1 MLDPLGSKQSLS
13 YTWGGF
19 GRNMENGGQASESLV
34 RAFEKSALPIVVLS
48 VLFTAAMAQV
58 LLEFPG
64 FTTDIASF
72 APETESD
79 AAEDR
84 IDEVMQASPHLI
96 YINVEPQD
104 QANDGTNLCENSP
117 CNVLEIAALQQLSDD
132 LDRIEGFSQT
142 NQGFIVAHM
151 NAAGMLESALEERDE
166 QGRSLSDFTDWGDL
180 LDAVGEGE
188 RCSDAIGNE
197 QAIASA
203 SFAASAM
210 LHEDLDYAPVC
221 EWLDSGEG
229 DPTPSASSTMW
240 VIEISGDISDDE
252 RREKTSTIR
261 TMLTVKHPLGESS
274 SLSYGVISDDLISHD
289 INQSTMDN
297 LVWLLLIAV
306 MVVVAL
312 LAIAFRSVMMVAAPL
327 LGLSAALVWTYGIVT
342 LLGMRMSV
350 LEVAVAPVVLGLG
363 IDYSIHLQRGYEFA
377 KKRPISAARAWVESF
392 SVLRLALSLAV
403 VTTVFAFLANLSS
416 ELPPLRTFGFTLAL
430 GVVSAF
436 VASTITVGA
445 VHVVVENSAGEM
457 HHRGLRM
464 DRTADLA
471 TRFQRRNTARVLLI
485 VAMIT
490 MGSVIV
496 AIRELD
502 TSFELTDFLSEEGM
516 EVMEVRNDI
525 YDSYDAAAWKSV
537 IVLVEP
543 AFEEG
548 ALTGERDLMKGLGI
562 FDGRISGLPEVVNPI
577 NTGTQR
583 PSYDGLYPLLRD
595 AVENDP
601 NFGESFHIGIFDGQL
616 GVAGTEFEE
625 GDLTAAVTSLLNN
638 DSVGDVLRGHTWAER
653 TAMHVALTEDGES
666 IRFLKMRVDVLAR
679 TSEEAHEVAE
689 VFSKQAQLLEDDG
702 LVGGEVYITGDV
714 VVLNNVL
721 SGLVLSQVEST
732 AISLFVSMLVLV
744 LLTRRLGQSLVVI
757 LPVGLAGAWVVG
769 AMAMIGMNWNVLTI
783 MITALTIGLGIDYSI
798 HVWRRIEANRNSGM
812 GTWEAMR
819 DMYSTT
825 GTALLLSAGT
835 TICGFMVLLLSPIPV
850 IQDFGVVSSIS
861 VLFSLVMALLVLP
874 GLLAAEFRTSND
886 YA

>member
-1 MLDPLGSKQSLS
+1 MTEGIP
-13 YTWGGF
+13 Y
-19 GRNMENGGQASESLV
+19 SEALE
-34 RAFEKSALPIVVLS
+34 RLFEKTSLAIVVVS
-48 VLFTAAMAQV
+48 VLFTAAMMQV
-58 LLEFPG
+58 LMDFPG
-64 FTTDIASF
+64 FTTEISSF
-72 APETESD
+72 APESD
-79 AAEDR
+79 SDSSEDR
-84 IDEVMQASPHLI
+84 VNEEMGATPHLL
-96 YINVEPQD
+96 YIDVRPYSKS
-104 QANDGTNLCENSP
+104 ANGGNACDDSP
-117 CNVLEIAALQQLSDD
+117 CNVLELGALQQLAVD
-132 LDRIEGFSQT
+132 LDRIEQYSNDNGV
-142 NQGFIVAHM
+142 FIISHL
-151 NAAGMLESALEERDE
+151 NAAGIIQTALNERDE
-166 QGRSLSDFTDWGDL
+166 QARNLSEFPNWTEL
-180 LDAVGEGE
+180 LNAISDGEE
-188 RCSDAIGNE
+188 CSDAIGND

-210 LHEDLDYAPVC
+210 LHTDFDYDPVC

-229 DPTPSASSTMW
+229 DPSPVASSTMW
-240 VIEISGDISDDE
+240 VIEISGDISNEE
-252 RREKTSTIR
+252 RRDLSAGIR
-261 TMLTVKHPLGESS
+261 DL
-274 SLSYGVISDDLISHD
+274 LSDGGVLNYGVISDDLISHD
-289 INQSTMDN
+289 INKSTMDN

-306 MVVVAL
+306 LVVVAL
-312 LAIAFRSVMMVAAPL
+312 LALAFRSFMMVAAPL
-327 LGLSAALVWTYGIVT
+327 MGLSAALVWTYGIVT
-342 LLGMRMSV
+342 LLGMQLSV

-363 IDYSIHLQRGYEFA
+363 IDYSIHLQRAYESS
-377 KKRPISAARAWVESF
+377 KNRSGSAAKAWVESI

-403 VTTVFAFLANLSS
+403 VTTVFAFLANTFS

-445 VHVVVENSAGEM
+445 VHVVVEKSAGEIF
-457 HHRGLRM
+457 HRGLRL
-464 DRTADLA
+464 DGLADVS

-516 EVMEVRNDI
+516 DIMEVRNDI
-525 YDSYDAAAWKSV
+525 YESYDAAAWKSV
-537 IVLVEP
+537 ILLIEP
-543 AFEEG
+543 QNG
-548 ALTGERDLMKGLGI
+548 DDSLGGDDRDLLRGLERL
-562 FDGRISGLPEVVNPI
+562 DSRISGLPEVVNPSSAS
-577 NTGTQR
+577 QR
-583 PSYDGLYPLLRD
+583 PSYDGLYPILRD

-601 NFGESFHIGIFDGQL
+601 SFGETHHLGIFDGGL
-616 GVAGTEFEE
+616 GPTGGFSN
-625 GDLTAAVTSLLNN
+625 GDVSAAVSSLLRNE
-638 DSVGDVLRGHTWAER
+638 SIGDPLRGDSWSER
-653 TAMHVALTEDGES
+653 IGMHVALNEDETA
-666 IRFLKMRVDVLAR
+666 IKYLRMRVDVLVSN
-679 TSEEAHEVAE
+679 SEEAQEVSN
-689 VFSKQAQLLEDDG
+689 VFTKQAQLLVEDG
-702 LVGGEVYITGDV
+702 LVGGQVHVTGDV
-714 VVLNNVL
+714 IVLNNVL

-769 AMAMIGMNWNVLTI
+769 AMAMLGINWNVLTI

-812 GTWEAMR
+812 RTWEAMR

-874 GLLAAEFRTSND
+874 GLLAAEFRSGNG
-886 YA
+886 Y

>member
-1 MLDPLGSKQSLS
+1 MAGD
-13 YTWGGF
+13 
-19 GRNMENGGQASESLV
+19 MANGDSVSEPLV

-72 APETESD
+72 APEAESD

-84 IDEVMQASPHLI
+84 IDGVMQASPHMI
-96 YINVEPQD
+96 YINVGPYD
-104 QANDGTNLCENSP
+104 RATDGTNTCEDSS

-132 LDRIEGFSQT
+132 LDMIEGFSQA
-142 NQGFIVAHM
+142 NHGFIVAHI
-151 NAAGMLESALEERDE
+151 NAAGMLETALEERDE
-166 QGRSLSDFTDWGDL
+166 QGRSLDDFADWEGL
-180 LDAVGEGE
+180 LGAVSESE
-188 RCSDAIGNE
+188 KCSDAIGND

-210 LHEDLDYAPVC
+210 LHLDLDYAPVC

-240 VIEISGDISDDE
+240 VIEISGEISDDE
-252 RREKTSTIR
+252 RREKTSIIR
-261 TMLTVKHPLGESS
+261 TMLTAKHPLGESS
-274 SLSYGVISDDLISHD
+274 SLQYGVISDDLISHD
-289 INQSTMDN
+289 INQSTMGN

-312 LAIAFRSVMMVAAPL
+312 LAIAFRSFMMVAAPL

-342 LLGMRMSV
+342 LLGMRLSV

-363 IDYSIHLQRGYEFA
+363 IDYSIHMQRGYEFA
-377 KKRPISAARAWVESF
+377 KKRSVSAARAWVESF

-436 VASTITVGA
+436 AASTITVGA
-445 VHVVVENSAGEM
+445 VHIVVEKSAGEM
-457 HHRGLRM
+457 RHRGLRM
-464 DRTADLA
+464 DRSADLA

-525 YDSYDAAAWKSV
+525 YDSYDAAAWKTVV
-537 IVLVEP
+537 ILVEP
-543 AFEEG
+543 ASGDE
-548 ALTGERDLMKGLGI
+548 ALTGERDLMKGLGF
-562 FDGRISGLPEVVNPI
+562 FDSRISGLPEVVNPT

-583 PSYDGLYPLLRD
+583 PSYDGLYPILRD
-595 AVENDP
+595 AIENDP
-601 NFGESFHIGIFDGQL
+601 SLGESFHMGIFDGQL
-616 GVAGTEFEE
+616 GVADGFGE
-625 GDLTAAVTSLLNN
+625 GDLTAAVTTLLGN
-638 DSVGDVLRGHTWAER
+638 DSVGDALRGHTWAER
-653 TAMHVALTEDGES
+653 TAMHVALTEDGGS
-666 IRFLKMRVDVLAR
+666 IKFLKMRVDVLVK
-679 TSEEAHEVAE
+679 TSEEAQEVAE
-689 VFSKQAQLLEDDG
+689 VFVKQAQLLEDDG
-702 LVGGEVYITGDV
+702 LIGGEVYITGDV

-769 AMAMIGMNWNVLTI
+769 AMAMLGINWNVLTI

-850 IQDFGVVSSIS
+850 IQDFGIVSSIS

-874 GLLAAEFRTSND
+874 GLLAAEFRTSGD

>member
-1 MLDPLGSKQSLS
+1 MS
-13 YTWGGF
+13 
-19 GRNMENGGQASESLV
+19 SEALE
-34 RAFEKSALPIVVLS
+34 RLFEKSSLAIVVVS
-48 VLFTAAMAQV
+48 VLFTSAMMQV
-58 LLEFPG
+58 LMDFPG
-64 FTTDIASF
+64 FTTEISSF
-72 APETESD
+72 APESD
-79 AAEDR
+79 SDSVEDT
-84 IDEVMQASPHLI
+84 INEEMGATPHLL
-96 YINVEPQD
+96 YIDVRPYSES
-104 QANDGTNLCENSP
+104 ADGGNACDDAP
-117 CNVLEIAALQQLSDD
+117 CNVLELGALQKLALDLQRVEDYSTENSD
-132 LDRIEGFSQT
+132 
-142 NQGFIVAHM
+142 FIVSHL
-151 NAAGMLESALEERDE
+151 NAAGIIQTALDERDD
-166 QGRSLSDFTDWGDL
+166 QDRDLSEFSDWAEL
-180 LDAVGEGE
+180 LEAVSDGEE
-188 RCSDAIGNE
+188 CSDAIGNE

-210 LHEDLDYAPVC
+210 LHTDFDYDPVC
-221 EWLDSGEG
+221 EWLDTGEG
-229 DPTPSASSTMW
+229 TATPVASSTMW
-240 VIEISGDISDDE
+240 VIEISGDISNEQRRDLSAGIRSLLSDD
-252 RREKTSTIR
+252 S
-261 TMLTVKHPLGESS
+261 V
-274 SLSYGVISDDLISHD
+274 LSYGVISDDLISHD

-306 MVVVAL
+306 LVVVAL
-312 LAIAFRSVMMVAAPL
+312 LALAFRSFMMVAAPL
-327 LGLSAALVWTYGIVT
+327 MGLSAALVWTYGIVT
-342 LLGMRMSV
+342 ILGMRLSV

-363 IDYSIHLQRGYEFA
+363 IDYSIHLQRAYEVA
-377 KKRPISAARAWVESF
+377 KNRSGSAARAWVESI

-403 VTTVFAFLANLSS
+403 VTTVFAFLANSFS
-416 ELPPLRTFGFTLAL
+416 DLPPLRTFGFTLAL

-445 VHVVVENSAGEM
+445 VHVVVEKSAGEM
-457 HHRGLRM
+457 YHRGLRM
-464 DRTADLA
+464 DGLADVS

-516 EVMEVRNDI
+516 DIMEVRNEI

-537 IVLVEP
+537 ILLVEP
-543 AFEEG
+543 EDGSDSLAG
-548 ALTGERDLMKGLGI
+548 DDRDLLRGLERL
-562 FDGRISGLPEVVNPI
+562 DSRISALPEVVNPSS
-577 NTGTQR
+577 GSQR
-583 PSYDGLYPLLRD
+583 PSYDGLYTILRD

-601 NFGESFHIGIFDGQL
+601 SFGESHNLGIFDGRL
-616 GVAGTEFEE
+616 GPT
-625 GDLTAAVTSLLNN
+625 GDFSDGDVSAAVSSLLGNE
-638 DSVGDVLRGHTWAER
+638 SIGDPLRGDSWSQR
-653 TAMHVALTEDGES
+653 VSMHVALTEDGS
-666 IRFLKMRVDVLAR
+666 AIKYLRMRVDVLVSN
-679 TSEEAHEVAE
+679 SEEAQEVSD
-689 VFSKQAQLLEDDG
+689 VFAKQAQLLEEDG
-702 LVGGEVYITGDV
+702 LVEGQVHITGDV
-714 VVLNNVL
+714 IVLNNVL

-769 AMAMIGMNWNVLTI
+769 AMAMLGINWNVLTI

-812 GTWEAMR
+812 RTWEAMR

-874 GLLAAEFRTSND
+874 GLLAAEFRSGNGF
-886 YA
+886 

>member
-1 MLDPLGSKQSLS
+1 VS
-13 YTWGGF
+13 
-19 GRNMENGGQASESLV
+19 SEALE
-34 RAFEKSALPIVVLS
+34 RLFEKSSLAIVVVS
-48 VLFTAAMAQV
+48 VLFTSAMMQV
-58 LLEFPG
+58 LMDFPG
-64 FTTDIASF
+64 FTTEISSF
-72 APETESD
+72 APESD
-79 AAEDR
+79 SDSVEDT
-84 IDEVMQASPHLI
+84 INEEMGATPHLL
-96 YINVEPQD
+96 YIDVRPYSES
-104 QANDGTNLCENSP
+104 ADGGNACDDAP
-117 CNVLEIAALQQLSDD
+117 CNVLELGALQKLALDLQRVEDYSTENSD
-132 LDRIEGFSQT
+132 
-142 NQGFIVAHM
+142 FIVSHL
-151 NAAGMLESALEERDE
+151 NAAGIIQTALDERDD
-166 QGRSLSDFTDWGDL
+166 QDRDLSEFSDWAEL
-180 LDAVGEGE
+180 LEAVSDGEE
-188 RCSDAIGNE
+188 CSDAIGNE

-210 LHEDLDYAPVC
+210 LHTDFDYDPVC
-221 EWLDSGEG
+221 EWLDTGEG
-229 DPTPSASSTMW
+229 TATPVASSTMW
-240 VIEISGDISDDE
+240 VIEISGDISNEQRRDLSAGIRSLLSDE
-252 RREKTSTIR
+252 S
-261 TMLTVKHPLGESS
+261 V
-274 SLSYGVISDDLISHD
+274 LSYGVISDDLISHD

-306 MVVVAL
+306 LVVVAL
-312 LAIAFRSVMMVAAPL
+312 LALAFRSFMMVAAPL
-327 LGLSAALVWTYGIVT
+327 MGLSAALVWTYGIVT
-342 LLGMRMSV
+342 ILGMRLSV

-363 IDYSIHLQRGYEFA
+363 IDYSIHLQRAYEVA
-377 KKRPISAARAWVESF
+377 KNRSGSAARAWVESI

-403 VTTVFAFLANLSS
+403 VTTVFAFLANSFS
-416 ELPPLRTFGFTLAL
+416 DLPPLRTFGFTLAL

-445 VHVVVENSAGEM
+445 VHVVVEKSAGEM
-457 HHRGLRM
+457 YHRGLRM
-464 DRTADLA
+464 DGLADVS

-516 EVMEVRNDI
+516 DIMEVRNEI

-537 IVLVEP
+537 ILLVEP
-543 AFEEG
+543 EDGSDSLAG
-548 ALTGERDLMKGLGI
+548 DDRDLLRGLERL
-562 FDGRISGLPEVVNPI
+562 DSRISALPEVVNPSS
-577 NTGTQR
+577 GSQR
-583 PSYDGLYPLLRD
+583 PSYDGLYTILRD

-601 NFGESFHIGIFDGQL
+601 SFGESHNLGIFDGRL
-616 GVAGTEFEE
+616 GPT
-625 GDLTAAVTSLLNN
+625 GDFSDGDVSAAVSSLLGNE
-638 DSVGDVLRGHTWAER
+638 SIGDPLRGDSWSQR
-653 TAMHVALTEDGES
+653 VSMHVALTEDGS
-666 IRFLKMRVDVLAR
+666 AIKYLRMRVDVLVSN
-679 TSEEAHEVAE
+679 SEEAQEVSD
-689 VFSKQAQLLEDDG
+689 VFAKQAQLLEEDG
-702 LVGGEVYITGDV
+702 LVEGQVHITGDV
-714 VVLNNVL
+714 IVLNNVL

-769 AMAMIGMNWNVLTI
+769 AMAMLGINWNVLTI

-812 GTWEAMR
+812 RTWEAMR

-874 GLLAAEFRTSND
+874 GLLAAEFRSGNGF
-886 YA
+886 

>member
-1 MLDPLGSKQSLS
+1 MLDPVGSNQSLS

-19 GRNMENGGQASESLV
+19 GRGMENGGSVPESLV
-34 RAFEKSALPIVVLS
+34 RAFEKSALAIVVLS
-48 VLFTAAMAQV
+48 VVFTAAMAQV

-96 YINVEPQD
+96 YINVEPLNLG
-104 QANDGTNLCENSP
+104 ADGTNSCEDVP
-117 CNVLEIAALQQLSDD
+117 CNVLEVAALQQLSDD
-132 LDRIEGFSQT
+132 LDRIEGFSQA
-142 NQGFIVAHM
+142 NRGFVVAHI
-151 NAAGMLESALEERDE
+151 NAAGMLESALDERDE
-166 QGRSLSDFTDWGDL
+166 QGRSLDDFTDWEGL
-180 LDAVGEGE
+180 LDAVTEGE

-210 LHEDLDYAPVC
+210 LHMDLDYAAVC

-229 DPTPSASSTMW
+229 DPTPFASSTMW
-240 VIEISGDISDDE
+240 VIEISGEISDDE
-252 RREKTSTIR
+252 RREKASAIR
-261 TMLTVKHPLGESS
+261 GMLTDKHPLGQGS

-289 INQSTMDN
+289 INESTMDN

-312 LAIAFRSVMMVAAPL
+312 MAIAFRSFMMVAAPL
-327 LGLSAALVWTYGIVT
+327 LGLSASLVWTYGIVT
-342 LLGMRMSV
+342 MLGMRMSI

-377 KKRPISAARAWVESF
+377 KKRSVRAARAWVEAF

-403 VTTVFAFLANLSS
+403 VTTVFAFLANMSS

-436 VASTITVGA
+436 AASTITVGA
-445 VHVVVENSAGEM
+445 VHVVVEKSAGEM
-457 HHRGLRM
+457 RHRGLRM
-464 DRTADLA
+464 DRSAGLA
-471 TRFQRRNTARVLLI
+471 TSFQRRNTARVLLV

-490 MGSVIV
+490 MGSVLV

-537 IVLVEP
+537 VILVEP
-543 AFEEG
+543 ASDEDG
-548 ALTGERDLMKGLGI
+548 LTGERDLMKGLEF
-562 FDGRISGLPEVVNPI
+562 FDGRISGLPEVVNP
-577 NTGTQR
+577 TDSGTQR
-583 PSYDGLYPLLRD
+583 PSYDGLYPILRD
-595 AVENDP
+595 AIENDP
-601 NFGESFHIGIFDGQL
+601 AMGEAFHVGIFSGQL
-616 GVAGTEFEE
+616 GVADGFEE
-625 GDLTAAVTSLLNN
+625 GDLTAAVATLLSN
-638 DSVGDVLRGHTWAER
+638 DSMGDPLRGHSWAER
-653 TAMHVALTEDGES
+653 TAMHVALTEDGQS
-666 IRFLKMRVDVLAR
+666 IRFLKMRVDVLVR
-679 TSEEAHEVAE
+679 TSEEAQEVAE
-689 VFSKQAQLLEDDG
+689 VFAKQAQLLEDDG
-702 LVGGEVYITGDV
+702 LIGGEVYITGDV

-721 SGLVLSQVEST
+721 SGLVISQVEST

-769 AMAMIGMNWNVLTI
+769 AMAMLGINWNVLTI

-798 HVWRRIEANRNSGM
+798 HVWRRIEANRASGM

-825 GTALLLSAGT
+825 GTALLLSSGT

-850 IQDFGVVSSIS
+850 IQDFGIVSSIS

-874 GLLAAEFRTSND
+874 GLLAAEFRTSSD